1 MPRVEYTNSKK
12 NLCQKRTPPS
22 DCNEQPIEKHATTRQ
37 AKLVAPAAKRGLSSL
52 PTLLLPT

>member
-12 NLCQKRTPPS
+12 NLCQHS
-22 DCNEQPIEKHATTRQ
+22 DNEQPIEKHATTRQ